1 MGNSTAKKLPPP
13 PAEQIVISQTQVS
26 DHLFIDLGYGRLLQ
40 WSIRQKKAIKYYGKI
55 MGNDIT
61 AFKTT
66 ANKKNLFIADI
77 VGS

>member
-40 WSIRQKKAIKYYGKI
+40 WSIRQKKAIKNYGWVMESGI
-55 MGNDIT
+55 LVLR
-61 AFKTT
+61 TT
-66 ANKKNLFIADI
+66 LDKKLLFVCDSN
-77 VGS
+77 GY